1 MSKTVIKCC
10 DGTEVDV
17 SKMTVEEAV
26 AKLKELASTTTCPC
40 HLESEHGADVTMLSL
55 TVNPTKTGLYYEL
68 TRSDIWKPT
77 INMFGKAWRAST
89 FIGRVVPMDVG
100 KRVYL
105 VRSDVPGA
113 RSIVQVENDEQF
125 RKRTGAKSLGW
136 RVGKPRRKP
145 ETDEWV
151 VPVYDPSG
159 KRDEGKT
166 YYTDDKGDAW
176 STYAASI
183 YRLGQP
189 EEPEMAPE
197 PKPKETG
204 KITWKYNRYGHVE
217 VWKGDEDEEEADI
230 YIQQE
235 EDVNEF
241 FRKIGVDP
249 ETVGPGDFDTAED
262 PGYFDG
268 VSEQYEQTG
277 GDYKTRDK

>member
-17 SKMTVEEAV
+17 SKMSVEQAV

-40 HLESEHGADVTMLSL
+40 HIEAVTGDEKSIMEFRTEGRFYTITKQDV
-55 TVNPTKTGLYYEL
+55 E
-68 TRSDIWKPT
+68 KPL
-77 INMFGKAWRAST
+77 IQAFGEKWLVSN
-89 FIGRVVPMDVG
+89 FMGRILPQDVG
-100 KRVYL
+100 KRVYR
-105 VRSDVPGA
+105 VPCNDPRSPP
-113 RSIVQVENDEQF
+113 ILQVENDEQF
-125 RKRTGAKSLGW
+125 KRRLGSGPKYAGW

-166 YYTDDKGDAW
+166 YYAGDKEDAW
-176 STYAASI
+176 KTYWVVLSEMG
-183 YRLGQP
+183 LK
-189 EEPEMAPE
+189 EPAPRPE

-217 VWKGDEDEEEADI
+217 VWKGDEDEEEADL
-230 YIQQE
+230 YIQQDT
-235 EDVNEF
+235 DVEEF

-262 PGYFDG
+262 PGYFEG

>member
-1 MSKTVIKCC
+1 MSMSKTVIKCC

-17 SKMTVEEAV
+17 SKMTVEQAV

-55 TVNPTKTGLYYEL
+55 TVSPTKTGLYYEL
-68 TRSDIWKPT
+68 TKTDIRKPE
-77 INMFGKAWRAST
+77 IKMFGRTWRAST
-89 FIGRVVPMDVG
+89 FIGRALATDVG

-105 VRSDVPGA
+105 VRSDEPGA
-113 RSIVQVENDEQF
+113 RPIVQVETDEQF
-125 RKRTGAKSLGW
+125 RKRTGAKPGW

-166 YYTDDKGDAW
+166 YYTDDAQDAW
-176 STYAASI
+176 MTYASTAH
-183 YRLGQP
+183 RMGQTDGP
-189 EEPEMAPE
+189 GEA
-197 PKPKETG
+197 PKPKTG

-217 VWKGDEDEEEADI
+217 VWNGDEDEEEADL

-235 EDVNEF
+235 ADVNEF
-241 FRKIGVDP
+241 FRKIGLDP
-249 ETVGPGDFDTAED
+249 ETVNIDDFDTVED
-262 PGYFDG
+262 PGYFD
-268 VSEQYEQTG
+268 
-277 GDYKTRDK
+277 